1 MKLYTEEQVKDAF
14 YKGFYTDYRAIPY
27 SDTLGLRQTPDS
39 YCREFFKNL
48 KPIEIPSDD
57 EICDEAESIAHNYFV
72 MQKGHYQGLE
82 EGAKRMA
89 YWLMKKFKQ
98 EDK

>member
-14 YKGFYTDYRAIPY
+14 YKGFYTDSRAIPY

-48 KPIEIPSDD
+48 KPIELPSDEEIIEQLKGIGDD
-57 EICDEAESIAHNYFV
+57 EHKLGFSRGICWAIDYIKQQRDIDAPLS
-72 MQKGHYQGLE
+72 
-82 EGAKRMA
+82 KR
-89 YWLMKKFKQ
+89 
-98 EDK
+98 